1 MENCE
6 QDDFLLRSSRRRPM
20 ATIHIEKPIQTEPE
34 ALIRKFE
41 ADVLSLPNFKMFVDR
56 YDISGNTIT
65 FEGSKGV
72 SGRVEARPGLLVV
85 DVSLGTMASLMKPF
99 IESKLEEL
107 LAKLE

>member
-1 MENCE
+1 MG
-6 QDDFLLRSSRRRPM
+6 
-20 ATIHIEKPIQTEPE
+20 TIHIEKPIQTEPE

-56 YDISGNTIT
+56 YDISGSTIT

-85 DVSLGTMASLMKPF
+85 DVTLGAMASLMKPL
-99 IESKLEEL
+99 IESKLKEL
-107 LAKLE
+107 LDRLE